1 MIYAWM
7 LHNRALTQP
16 KDFDF
21 KAFFDLVS
29 AFSEKH
35 KLKAS
40 FYDLSGD
47 PYPEDIIKPTKAL
60 KLLQDNEFEGLTGL
74 GIYLAVPSGKD
85 FAFYWKAL
93 IQVRLRNK
101 RGLEFFAGVNESSVS
116 TAEVKEQLILP
127 VSGMI
132 DVQYGYAYRKS
143 PEDGPFGYG
152 LGFIHLPDDKEMPE
166 PEKETI
172 VQWNNHSEEI
182 EKGRLR
188 DLFQENLL
196 SKVHLE
202 RKLSSGTF
210 KDWIGD
216 HKDDMELEKFTK
228 GIQLLSVKKQN
239 YTERRAELAD
249 DDMLISYD
257 SSVEPTALF

>member
-29 AFSEKH
+29 TFAEKH
-35 KLKAS
+35 KLKPS

-47 PYPEDIIKPTKAL
+47 PYPDDVIKSAKAL

-74 GIYLAVPSGKD
+74 GIYLAVPSGED

-101 RGLEFFAGVNESSVS
+101 RGLEFFAGVNESSIS
-116 TAEVKEQLILP
+116 AAGLKEELIHP

-132 DVQYGYAYRKS
+132 DVQYGYSYRKD

-152 LGFIHLPDDKEMPE
+152 LGFIHLPGDKEMSE

-172 VQWNNHSEEI
+172 VQWNNYGEEI

-202 RKLSSGTF
+202 RKMPPGTF
-210 KDWIGD
+210 KDWIED
-216 HKDDMELEKFTK
+216 HKDDMDLEKFTQ
-228 GIQLLSVKKQN
+228 GTQLLTVKKQN
-239 YTERRAELAD
+239 YAALRTALAD
-249 DDMLISYD
+249 EDMLISYD
-257 SSVEPTALF
+257 RSVKPTALS